1 MTYENI
7 DKSTLSENILRDRPR
22 SRCMDNGAPMPFRY
36 GGVYGEKI
44 IIVGNDGDALL
55 TFGDEFIESIDL
67 IYIDAPYNLT
77 RFIMEELY
85 RDTPDPIFDKI
96 NGLIKKIRLSY
107 PNTRDRETE
116 QHKIDDPLGLR
127 FKKYVKQL
135 NDLPY
140 DKIKSYTSTHH
151 KILKADGVVI
161 LATTHLDYR
170 ALYTIMNEVFGFDN
184 FIASIIPN
192 ENDITDVGFLC
203 YAKNKEAIVSR
214 ETNYANPD
222 NDINGDWISV
232 DPTSKYGFKYDIINH
247 NTGIACNLP
256 SGMLWKLSK
265 YDFENKIRKG
275 MVVFNDTHSD
285 GDVGFILKRYKKSL
299 ESINDMIE
307 SISVMNVEEIQDMFA
322 ENRFIDFLKARATR

>member
-7 DKSTLSENILRDRPR
+7 DKKTLSENILRDRPR
-22 SRCMDNGAPMPFRY
+22 SRCIDNGAPMLFRY
-36 GGVYGEKI
+36 GVVDSGKI
-44 IIVGNDGDALL
+44 IIVGNNGDALVNFL
-55 TFGDEFIESIDL
+55 KKFIKSIDL
-67 IYIDAPYNLT
+67 IYIDAPYNLN
-77 RFIMEELY
+77 RFIIEELY
-85 RDTPDPIFDKI
+85 KI
-96 NGLIKKIRLSY
+96 CM
-107 PNTRDRETE
+107 
-116 QHKIDDPLGLR
+116 
-127 FKKYVKQL
+127 KQL
-135 NDLPY
+135 NYLPY
-140 DKIKSYTSTHH
+140 EKIKSYISTQH
-151 KILKADGVVI
+151 KILKDDGVVI

-170 ALYTIMNEVFGFDN
+170 ALYTIMNKVFGFDN

-232 DPTSKYGFKYDIINH
+232 DPTSKYGFKYDIINP
-247 NTGIACNLP
+247 NTGIVCNLP

-285 GDVGFILKRYKKSL
+285 GDIGFILKRYKKSL
-299 ESINDMIE
+299 EFINDMIE
-307 SISVMNVEEIQDMFA
+307 SISVMNVDEIQDMFS